1 MQKSQENEEAEEVQ
15 KWVQKKG
22 HPPEKLGSIRSSGG
36 SWAAPLARLE
46 QETIITVVAPAEAL
60 VRNPSTAFREESG
73 IKAAY
78 QPGPKTF
85 YCDLIPLMHG

>member
-1 MQKSQENEEAEEVQ
+1 M
-15 KWVQKKG
+15 
-22 HPPEKLGSIRSSGG
+22 
-36 SWAAPLARLE
+36 
-46 QETIITVVAPAEAL
+46 QETQYVTVVAPAEAL
-60 VRNPSTAFREESG
+60 VRNPSTAFRKESG